1 MSPDL
6 SEPQVAHREMK
17 GLDHLAFKELSH
29 PNIVGLTQYGLR
41 MKSCHIDSHFSQQ
54 RYYIFSGKKN
64 NKAQGN
70 NRSTMYMKVQTAEK
84 SDLEKNNS
92 LWQKACL
99 IFVNI
104 NKSQFAK
111 V

>member
-1 MSPDL
+1 
-6 SEPQVAHREMK
+6 MK
-17 GLDHLAFKELSH
+17 
-29 PNIVGLTQYGLR
+29 P
-41 MKSCHIDSHFSQQ
+41 
-54 RYYIFSGKKN
+54 
-64 NKAQGN
+64 
-70 NRSTMYMKVQTAEK
+70 QTAEK

-111 V
+111 M

>member
-1 MSPDL
+1 MSLNL
-6 SEPQVAHREMK
+6 SEPQVAHREVK

-29 PNIVGLTQYGLR
+29 SNIVGLTQYGLR
-41 MKSCHIDSHFSQQ
+41 MRNCHIDSHFSQQ
-54 RYYIFSGKKN
+54 QCYTFSGKK
-64 NKAQGN
+64 KAQGN
-70 NRSTMYMKVQTAEK
+70 NRSTIYMKPQTAEK

-111 V
+111 M